1 MKIYKSMEELVGKT
15 PLLELT
21 HIEKENGLKARVLGK
36 LEGFNPAGS
45 VKDRAAMSMLDDAEA
60 KGLIKPGATI
70 IEPTS
75 GNTGIGLAA
84 LAAIRGYKAIIIMPD
99 NLSVERVKIFKAYG
113 AEVILTDAAGG
124 MKLSIEKAEELA
136 AEIPN
141 SFIPSQFDNPAN
153 TMAHIASTGPEIW
166 EDTDGQ
172 VDIFVAGVGTGA
184 TLSGNGS
191 FLKSKNPELKVVA
204 VEPEASAILSGEKPG
219 PHGLQGIGAG
229 FIPGNLDVEVIDEV
243 VRVTDEEAYEA
254 SRMLA
259 RREGVL
265 VGISAG
271 AALHAALKLAERE
284 ENTGKNIVVIFPDGA
299 DKYLSTDLF
308 EV

>member
-1 MKIYKSMEELVGKT
+1 MKIYKSIEELVGKT

-60 KGLIKPGATI
+60 RGLIKPGAMI

-204 VEPEASAILSGEKPG
+204 VEPETSAILSGEKPG